1 MLSGKVSL
9 CASSDLFEDDG
20 AVSQAM
26 PAQSLLSEVLIHA
39 HVPYQG

>member
-26 PAQSLLSEVLIHA
+26 PTRSLLSGVLIQA